1 MQQQSHPLRLARQ
14 RQGWSQEQAIVRIE
28 ALARSMDI
36 ALPARSSLR
45 TLLSMFENGHRSV
58 PEQYRP
64 ILRELYRSTDQEL
77 GFTISTRAAS
87 DSPVLFVPPPR
98 QPG

>member
-1 MQQQSHPLRLARQ
+1 MQQQSHPLKLAAS

-28 ALARSMDI
+28 RAARSMDI
-36 ALPARSSLR
+36 ALPTCSSLR

-64 ILRELYRSTDQEL
+64 ILRELYRSTDQDL
-77 GFTISTRAAS
+77 GFTE
-87 DSPVLFVPPPR
+87 
-98 QPG
+98 